1 MEAFI
6 LPDQGN
12 WVFWWIS
19 VNLDWIWPFWS
30 CLWIWLFW
38 WFWGIWRFWWFWWIC
53 WFLRNC
59 FFSAKTGDSVESC
72 DSNASFK
79 TDDTDDSWGPSFLNK
94 VPQTIRARVETPPG
108 NAQIPVREFERASL
122 LPIYQ
127 FRFSFLLTMTSAQ
140 CHWFMSINDD
150 RYDWSMTDAD
160 ADIWQIFG
168 PCFVEYDKFDLKQ
181 DHLRWM

>member
-1 MEAFI
+1 M
-6 LPDQGN
+6 L
-12 WVFWWIS
+12 
-19 VNLDWIWPFWS
+19 VNLII
-30 CLWIWLFW
+30 LVIL
-38 WFWGIWRFWWFWWIC
+38 GNLKILVI
-53 WFLRNC
+53 LVNMLILAKLVILQKL

-140 CHWFMSINDD
+140 CH
-150 RYDWSMTDAD
+150 
-160 ADIWQIFG
+160 
-168 PCFVEYDKFDLKQ
+168 
-181 DHLRWM
+181 